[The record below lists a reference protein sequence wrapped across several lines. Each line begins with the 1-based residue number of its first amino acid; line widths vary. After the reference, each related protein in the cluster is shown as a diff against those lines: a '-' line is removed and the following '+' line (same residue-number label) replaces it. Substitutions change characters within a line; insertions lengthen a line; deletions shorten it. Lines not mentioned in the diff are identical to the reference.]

1 MAKISVPPACPR
13 TLIKRGAP
21 ISDMAL
27 DGWGR
32 PLRPFSCHSGLDCK
46 ALRLHPPAPEERP
59 LAASSLPLVKK
70 PCGHFAS
77 PTILCI
83 YNGPEDGRI
92 GPAVPGF
99 CFVLLQATA
108 WKQLR
113 SPEVDA
119 FYTELPDVDLSG
131 VPPAKLQ
138 ALLKRL
144 NVQRCTC
151 DCGRSVASC
160 RNHHRSCTNSLAAAR
175 EAVEAARTQ

>member
-1 MAKISVPPACPR
+1 MARKTA
-13 TLIKRGAP
+13 
-21 ISDMAL
+21 
-27 DGWGR
+27 
-32 PLRPFSCHSGLDCK
+32 GLD
-46 ALRLHPPAPEERP
+46 RLSRD
-59 LAASSLPLVKK
+59 AAIKV
-70 PCGHFAS
+70 C
-77 PTILCI
+77 LC
-83 YNGPEDGRI
+83 
-92 GPAVPGF
+92 AAFVLGF

-113 SPEVDA
+113 SPEVEA

-175 EAVEAARTQ
+175 EAAAAARTQ